1 MWSSPD
7 VVGLF
12 SNNVVSF
19 SRNVVLRD
27 HLFSVN
33 LVSKPRMLSV
43 RGDYVLSSLH
53 VARGHMNGAGVSTV
67 HGGDQVHGL
76 IPLRADALEIDVGE
90 ADGAHGVG
98 NFGTARQEQ
107 VTALERFQ
115 ARTQREAEHLGQ
127 GHGEVGIAG
136 GVD

>member
-43 RGDYVLSSLH
+43 RTVYVLSSLQLAVKSVFIGPRFLALRFSRRIERKGSRVPGVFQRTLSRRFVRLGRAAAQSH
-53 VARGHMNGAGVSTV
+53 V
-67 HGGDQVHGL
+67 
-76 IPLRADALEIDVGE
+76 
-90 ADGAHGVG
+90 
-98 NFGTARQEQ
+98 
-107 VTALERFQ
+107 
-115 ARTQREAEHLGQ
+115 
-127 GHGEVGIAG
+127 
-136 GVD
+136 